1 MARPVRT
8 NPISSPAVHIRW
20 LACLAALVVP
30 GLGHAQGNVQDD
42 DQGMGVLKVFMA
54 SQSYRDITGKALS
67 GIPPAIFTRCPT
79 LVARDS
85 SVTILQPV
93 SAGPQGSPASGRWK
107 QSFPVSGCGN
117 DTVLNLYFSVAADGK
132 PQAGAT
138 LPGTTLADPLLQ
150 RDALLYANLGATR
163 AVADCKNFLVID
175 TKAPASSQPPG
186 TGGGLKAPWSET
198 WTLSGCSRKVDV
210 RMDFTPDSTGTT
222 IAPRDAVIRPD

>member
-8 NPISSPAVHIRW
+8 NSLSSPAACIRW
-20 LACLAALVVP
+20 LACLAALAVP
-30 GLGHAQGNVQDD
+30 GAGHAQGSAQDD
-42 DQGMGVLKVFMA
+42 DQGMGVLKVFMT
-54 SQSYRDITGKALS
+54 SQAYRDITARALS
-67 GIPPAIFTRCPT
+67 GIPPAIFTRCAT

-93 SAGPQGSPASGRWK
+93 SAGPQGSPVAGRWK
-107 QSFPVSGCGN
+107 QAFPVSGCGN
-117 DTVLNLYFSVAADGK
+117 DTVLNLYFSVGADGK
-132 PQAGAT
+132 PQAGAA

-175 TKAPASSQPPG
+175 TRAPASGTPPG
-186 TGGGLKAPWSET
+186 AGRLKAPWSET
-198 WTLSGCSRKVDV
+198 WTLSGCNRKVDV
-210 RMDFTPDSTGTT
+210 RMDFIPDSTGTT